1 MQNGAKPSA
10 QAQYEMG
17 ARYVATPRDLAEFVH
32 HDYPFQAYLGAA
44 LILSNLGQ
52 DCLSETNPYRW

>member
-1 MQNGAKPSA
+1 
-10 QAQYEMG
+10 MG

-32 HDYPFQAYLGAA
+32 HDHPFQAYVGAA